1 MSTSSSSSSDDPDIE
16 IINARKLKE
25 LREKAAAL
33 ERAKAYQ
40 QQQQQ
45 SSSSSSPSSQSRLK
59 SSREILSRYLYD
71 RADEVLDLAYSQ
83 YPVQTEAI
91 ITRIARLILAGE
103 ITSKISGGELLMLFR
118 SVGLKIRVNT
128 TIKVED
134 NGKFVSF
141 SEKLRN
147 QQKNDSP

>member
-1 MSTSSSSSSDDPDIE
+1 MSSSDDPEID
-16 IINARKLKE
+16 IINARKLRE

-33 ERAKAYQ
+33 ERAKAN

-45 SSSSSSPSSQSRLK
+45 SSSSTSRPK
-59 SSREILSRYLYD
+59 SSRETLSPYLYD
-71 RADEVLDLAYSQ
+71 RADEVLDLAYGQ

-91 ITRIARLILAGE
+91 VTRIARLISAGE
-103 ITSKISGGELLMLFR
+103 ITSRISGGELLMLFR

-141 SEKLRN
+141 SDKLKN
-147 QQKNDSP
+147 QQKKDST

>member
-1 MSTSSSSSSDDPDIE
+1 MSSSDDPEID
-16 IINARKLKE
+16 IINARKLRE

-33 ERAKAYQ
+33 ERAKANQQQ

-45 SSSSSSPSSQSRLK
+45 SSSSTSRPK
-59 SSREILSRYLYD
+59 SSREILSPYLYD
-71 RADEVLDLAYSQ
+71 RADEVLDLAYGQ

-91 ITRIARLILAGE
+91 VTRIARLILAGE
-103 ITSKISGGELLMLFR
+103 ITSRISGGELLMLFR

-141 SEKLRN
+141 SDKLKN
-147 QQKNDSP
+147 QQKKDLP

>member
-1 MSTSSSSSSDDPDIE
+1 MSSSDDHEID
-16 IINARKLKE
+16 IINARKLRE

-33 ERAKAYQ
+33 ERAKAN
-40 QQQQQ
+40 QQQ
-45 SSSSSSPSSQSRLK
+45 SQPSSSTSRPK
-59 SSREILSRYLYD
+59 SSREILTPYLYD
-71 RADEVLDLAYSQ
+71 RADEVLDLAYGQ

-91 ITRIARLILAGE
+91 VTRIARLISAGE
-103 ITSKISGGELLMLFR
+103 ITSRISGGELLMLFR

-141 SEKLRN
+141 SDKLKN
-147 QQKNDSP
+147 QQKKDSP

>member
-1 MSTSSSSSSDDPDIE
+1 MSSSDDPEID
-16 IINARKLKE
+16 IINARKLRE

-33 ERAKAYQ
+33 ERAKANQ

-45 SSSSSSPSSQSRLK
+45 SSSSTSRPK
-59 SSREILSRYLYD
+59 SSREILSPYLYY
-71 RADEVLDLAYSQ
+71 RADEVLDLAYGQ
-83 YPVQTEAI
+83 YPIQTEAI
-91 ITRIARLILAGE
+91 VTRIARLILDGE
-103 ITSKISGGELLMLFR
+103 ITNRISGGELLMLFR

-141 SEKLRN
+141 SDKLKN
-147 QQKNDSP
+147 QQKKDSP

>member
-1 MSTSSSSSSDDPDIE
+1 MSSSDDPEID
-16 IINARKLKE
+16 IINARKLRE

-33 ERAKAYQ
+33 ERAKANQ
-40 QQQQQ
+40 QQAQ
-45 SSSSSSPSSQSRLK
+45 SSSSTSRPK
-59 SSREILSRYLYD
+59 PSREILSPYLYD
-71 RADEVLDLAYSQ
+71 RADEVLDLAYGQ

-91 ITRIARLILAGE
+91 VTRIARLISDGE
-103 ITSKISGGELLMLFR
+103 ITNRISGGELLMLFR

-141 SEKLRN
+141 SDKLKN
-147 QQKNDSP
+147 QQKKDSP